1 MLFSIFVM
9 MDELTKMLFT
19 KLGLESMPQRSYWIA
34 DMFFVEEL
42 QRSGDEKCDKPS
54 RQYCCSPPF
63 LLP

>member
-1 MLFSIFVM
+1 M

-34 DMFFVEEL
+34 DKFFVEEL
-42 QRSGDEKCDKPS
+42 QRSGDENVINLQGSTAAP
-54 RQYCCSPPF
+54 PPF